1 GMVERGGKL
10 ICQVIPN
17 TQQETIEPIIKTNI
31 KESAS
36 VYTDEWFA
44 YKDLNKW
51 FNHQIVIHSAKQYVN
66 GKVSTNSMEGVW
78 SQFKKGVNGTYH
90 QVSKK
95 HLQSYVDEFTM
106 RFNTRKYE
114 EQDRFDLVLS
124 SAIDKRL
131 TYQQL
136 IT

>member
-1 GMVERGGKL
+1 MVERGGKL

-124 SAIDKRL
+124 SAINKRL